1 MSLNPSSYYEID
13 AIAAAVER
21 GGHRQI
27 VGDLWDELG
36 ALQIEFLVS
45 NGLAPHHT
53 LLDIGCGSLRLGVR
67 AISHLNVGC
76 YWGTDINESLMSAGY
91 EREVL
96 PAGLGEKLPRTNL
109 VQDADFTFKGIPHH
123 IDFAVAQSV
132 FTHLPLNHMRL
143 CLANLSAHLAGP
155 CEFFFTV
162 FMLPEGESFEH
173 PFEQIEKIIT
183 YPHRDPYHYTASDI
197 LYAAANLPWQI
208 EFVGDWGHP
217 RNQKMVRATKTK
229 GTNVPRKTS
238 ID

>member
-91 EREVL
+91 EREVS

-173 PFEQIEKIIT
+173 LSTPRSLPLHCERYSLRCGQPSLANRVCRGLGASAQSE
-183 YPHRDPYHYTASDI
+183 DGASDK
-197 LYAAANLPWQI
+197 NQ
-208 EFVGDWGHP
+208 GDK
-217 RNQKMVRATKTK
+217 RTEK
-229 GTNVPRKTS
+229 
-238 ID
+238 DFY